1 MTTTTRAFMEEIAE
15 MIRAEGREVTITETA
30 ATLRL
35 SAPAPHYYDDA
46 ISMSAV
52 RFGGID
58 RWKIDAMRVG
68 QFDVRTRADMV
79 ISVRVHA

>member
-35 SAPAPHYYDDA
+35 SAPAPHYYDAA
-46 ISMSAV
+46 ISMSAS
-52 RFGGID
+52 RIG
-58 RWKIDAMRVG
+58 RTNKWQIDAMRVG
-68 QFDVRTRADMV
+68 QFDARTRTDMV
-79 ISVRVHA
+79 ISVRCHA